1 MLAVFT
7 MDVFISALVIGV
19 LVKGTLYAMMALGLV
34 ASFRINRVVNLGIP
48 GLAVIGATAYFQMS
62 TVWGAPLVVALLF
75 GLATGGFFGAI
86 LGFFSLKTVHWARG
100 FVMICTLTMSL
111 LLFGWCDTILPPTQ
125 VSPERLFGRSGFQIR
140 LAYVEYHQL
149 ASLGVL
155 LVVSA
160 LATYTIK
167 KTQAGVYLR
176 AIYDDPDSAATL
188 GVPIGYFV
196 VGVYAIAGGLAA
208 LAGILAAPLVTL
220 DSYLFL
226 TVAIWALAGAIVG
239 GLESFGVGLLGSIA
253 IGVSQSMLGSGLF
266 NDWGPFPEDITRY
279 ESTGAIL
286 IVAVGVLYAGIKRR
300 DLAHIQT

>member
-1 MLAVFT
+1 MP
-7 MDVFISALVIGV
+7 VFISALALGV
-19 LVKGTLYAMMALGLV
+19 FKGTIYAMMALGLV

-75 GLATGGFFGAI
+75 GLAAGAFFGAI
-86 LGFFSLKTVHWARG
+86 LGYFSLKTVQWARG
-100 FVMICTLTMSL
+100 FVMICTLTGTL
-111 LLFGWCDTILPPTQ
+111 LLFGWSDKILPPTQ
-125 VSPERLFGRSGFQIR
+125 VSPERLFGESGFFI
-140 LAYVEYHQL
+140 QL
-149 ASLGVL
+149 AFIQWHQVATLAVL
-155 LVVSA
+155 VIVA
-160 LATYTIK
+160 ILATFTIQ
-167 KTQAGVYLR
+167 KTRAGVYVR

-196 VGVYAIAGGLAA
+196 VGVYSIAGALAA
-208 LAGILAAPLVTL
+208 LAGILAAPIVTL
-220 DSYLFL
+220 DSFLFL

-239 GLESFGVGLLGSIA
+239 GLESFGIGLLGSVA
-253 IGVSQSMLGSGLF
+253 IGVSQGLLGSGLF
-266 NDWGPFPEDITRY
+266 NDWGPFPQDITRY

>member
-7 MDVFISALVIGV
+7 MPVFISALVLGV
-19 LVKGTLYAMMALGLV
+19 FKGTIYAMMALGLV

-75 GLATGGFFGAI
+75 GLAAGAFFGAI
-86 LGFFSLKTVHWARG
+86 LGYFSLKTVQWARG
-100 FVMICTLTMSL
+100 FVMICTLTGTL
-111 LLFGWCDTILPPTQ
+111 LLFGWSDKILPPTL
-125 VSPERLFGRSGFQIR
+125 VSPERLFGDSGFE
-140 LAYVEYHQL
+140 VQL
-149 ASLGVL
+149 AFVQWHQVATLAVL
-155 LVVSA
+155 IVVAA
-160 LATYTIK
+160 LATFVIG
-167 KTQAGVYLR
+167 KTRAGVYVR

-196 VGVYAIAGGLAA
+196 VGVYAIAGALAA
-208 LAGILAAPLVTL
+208 LAGILAAPIVTL
-220 DSYLFL
+220 DSFLFL

-239 GLESFGVGLLGSIA
+239 GLESFGIGLVGSVA
-253 IGVSQSMLGSGLF
+253 IGVSQGMLGSGLF
-266 NDWGPFPEDITRY
+266 NDWGPFPQDITRY